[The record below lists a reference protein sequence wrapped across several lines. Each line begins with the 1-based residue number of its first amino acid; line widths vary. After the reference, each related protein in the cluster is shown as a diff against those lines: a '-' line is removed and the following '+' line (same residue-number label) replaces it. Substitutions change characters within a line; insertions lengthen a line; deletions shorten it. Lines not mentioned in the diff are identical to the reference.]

1 MRGVRGVVV
10 LLVLAAATLAAGL
23 SAGCGGSTTPAS
35 AATLSATPRAV
46 VTTFAGKSG
55 AFGAA
60 DGRGSAARLGG
71 VAGLAFDADGLLWAA
86 DAAGT
91 VRTITADAVVKTLA
105 GKAGALGY
113 RDAGGSR
120 ARFKFPV
127 ALACDPQGDAF
138 ILDQPNNLIRRVTSG
153 GAVTTFAGKLRS
165 SALRASVGGI
175 GITSDAAGN
184 LYTTGGGVI
193 RKFTP
198 SGAVST
204 LAGKLGADGYA
215 DGQGS
220 AARFY
225 QPMGITCDAAGNLY
239 VADTFN
245 AVIRKVTPEGVVT
258 TVAGKPGAPK
268 WRDGSRA
275 TARLYQPDCI
285 ACDASGDLFVSDH
298 TATIRMIRPDGSI
311 TTIAGK
317 PFTNGNANGTGSR
330 ARFKEPVLG
339 LTCDAQGRLFIAVND
354 AIRKLV
360 LK

>member
-138 ILDQPNNLIRRVTSG
+138 ILDQQDERLADRFDLPVRIAQTLMRTMDDKI
-153 GAVTTFAGKLRS
+153 ALATTCLD
-165 SALRASVGGI
+165 LC
-175 GITSDAAGN
+175 AAM
-184 LYTTGGGVI
+184 
-193 RKFTP
+193 R
-198 SGAVST
+198 
-204 LAGKLGADGYA
+204 
-215 DGQGS
+215 
-220 AARFY
+220 
-225 QPMGITCDAAGNLY
+225 QP
-239 VADTFN
+239 
-245 AVIRKVTPEGVVT
+245 R
-258 TVAGKPGAPK
+258 
-268 WRDGSRA
+268 
-275 TARLYQPDCI
+275 
-285 ACDASGDLFVSDH
+285 
-298 TATIRMIRPDGSI
+298 
-311 TTIAGK
+311 
-317 PFTNGNANGTGSR
+317 
-330 ARFKEPVLG
+330 
-339 LTCDAQGRLFIAVND
+339 
-354 AIRKLV
+354 
-360 LK
+360 

>member
-10 LLVLAAATLAAGL
+10 VLVLAVVVLASGVCG
-23 SAGCGGSTTPAS
+23 GCGGSAPAS
-35 AATLSATPRAV
+35 AATPSAAPHAV

-55 AFGAA
+55 ASGAA
-60 DGRGSAARLGG
+60 DGRGAAARLGG

-91 VRTITADAVVKTLA
+91 VRTVTTDAVVKTVA

-113 RDAGGSR
+113 RDATGGR

-127 ALACDPQGDAF
+127 AVACGPQGNAF
-138 ILDQPNNLIRRVTSG
+138 VLDQPNNLIRRVTPN

-165 SALRASVGGI
+165 YALRYSVGGI
-175 GITSDAAGN
+175 GITADVAGN

-198 SGAVST
+198 SGTVSIV
-204 LAGKLGADGYA
+204 AGRLGADGYA
-215 DGQGS
+215 DGHGS

-225 QPMGITCDAAGNLY
+225 QPMGVTCDVAGNLY

-245 AVIRKVTPEGVVT
+245 AVIRKVTPEGDVT
-258 TVAGKPGAPK
+258 TVAGKPGVPK
-268 WRDGSRA
+268 WRDGSRT

-285 ACDASGDLFVSDH
+285 ACDAAGNLFVSDNSN
-298 TATIRMIRPDGSI
+298 TIRMIRPDGSI

-317 PFTNGNANGTGSR
+317 PFWNGNADGTGSK
-330 ARFKEPVLG
+330 ARFKHGILG
-339 LTCDAQGRLFIAVND
+339 LACDDQGRLFIAVND
-354 AIRKLV
+354 AIRRLV

>member
-1 MRGVRGVVV
+1 MRCVRGAVV
-10 LLVLAAATLAAGL
+10 LLVLAAATLATGV
-23 SAGCGGSTTPAS
+23 SVGCGGSTPAS
-35 AATLSATPRAV
+35 AAAPSSTPRAV

-55 AFGAA
+55 ASGAA
-60 DGRGSAARLGG
+60 DGRGAAARFGS

-91 VRTITADAVVKTLA
+91 VRTVTTDAVVKTVA
-105 GKAGALGY
+105 GKARAFGY
-113 RDAGGSR
+113 RDATRGR

-127 ALACDPQGDAF
+127 AVACGPQGDAF
-138 ILDQPNNLIRRVTSG
+138 VLDQPNNLIRRVTPG

-165 SALRASVGGI
+165 YALRFSVGGI

-198 SGAVST
+198 SGAVSI

-220 AARFY
+220 AARFR
-225 QPMGITCDAAGNLY
+225 QSTGITSDAAGNLY
-239 VADTFN
+239 VADMWN
-245 AVIRKVTPEGVVT
+245 AVVRKVTPEGVVT
-258 TVAGKPGAPK
+258 TIAGKPGVAK

-285 ACDASGDLFVSDH
+285 ACDASGNLFVSDY

-317 PFTNGNANGTGSR
+317 PFTTGNANGTGSR
-330 ARFKEPVLG
+330 ARFQSTILG
-339 LTCDAQGRLFIAVND
+339 LACDDRGRLFIAVND